1 MNKPIML
8 DAGPLG
14 RIAHPRPKPEIVLW
28 LEQMLAAR
36 VEIVIPEI
44 ADYEVRRNLLLAG
57 LAKSVERLDHLKR
70 FLTYLPLSTD
80 GMMRAAHLWAE
91 ARKAGQPTAD
101 PKEMDCDVVLAA
113 QAMTIDA
120 IVATENIG
128 HLSRFVEA
136 KHWKDIT

>member
-14 RIAHPRPKPEIVLW
+14 RIAHPRPKPEIALW
-28 LEQMLAAR
+28 LEEMLAAG
-36 VEIVIPEI
+36 VEIIIPEI
-44 ADYEVRRNLLLAG
+44 ADYEVRRNLLLAD

-80 GMMRAAHLWAE
+80 AMMKAAQLWAE
-91 ARKAGQPTAD
+91 ARKSGQPTAD

-113 QAMTIDA
+113 QAMTAGA
-120 IVATENIG
+120 IVVTENIG

-136 KHWKDIT
+136 KHWKDI